1 MTSYDYAWIII
12 AIAALFGA
20 FGLWKLCAR
29 TRFGLLPWLASALA
43 LTFFLTP
50 ITVPNYPEQMA
61 PAFVVALFEML
72 FQANGEPQASLR
84 LLGISLGVV
93 SLLTLVV
100 YFFAQK
106 SLRKT

>member
-1 MTSYDYAWIII
+1 MTPYDYAWVVILICA
-12 AIAALFGA
+12 AIGA

-29 TRFGLLPWLASALA
+29 TRFGLLPWLASSLA

-50 ITVPNYPEQMA
+50 ITVPNYPQQMA
-61 PAFVVALFEML
+61 PAFVVAIFELL
-72 FQANGEPQASLR
+72 FQTNGEPQASLR
-84 LLGISLGVV
+84 LLGISLGTI

-106 SLRKT
+106 PRGKS